1 MRILRAGIPM
11 LLMLLVLL
19 VSGVSTAETET
30 ELHASRAL
38 SSAFSLLEEGNP
50 FLERYNRITGEN
62 VRARMKQGVPYFWGA
77 RAESHLFAKEPDY
90 IVQAAWQNSPAY
102 YRAGQKYLYGF
113 DCVGFAAW
121 VWKQASGTEMP
132 SLAALFRDRANHIR
146 NTWTGESPLWDQ
158 MTEELKP
165 GDMLLLRHARSSHIA
180 IYIGTPGMFGYTAA
194 EVPELAGS
202 LDAPLLIHCSVNAQI
217 ADRFADLIRN
227 GLPKY
232 RCATVTD
239 GGVCVTLLVS
249 DARSAPQMVHQQ
261 NQDTRYYVLPDGT
274 WLTVLGTENEAEYC
288 WYPGPKEKQ

>member
-1 MRILRAGIPM
+1 MRIRRAGI
-11 LLMLLVLL
+11 LTLALALLVCGA
-19 VSGVSTAETET
+19 SAAGTKAE
-30 ELHASRAL
+30 LRASRAL

-50 FLERYNRITGEN
+50 FIERYNRATGES

-90 IVQAAWQNSPAY
+90 IVQAAWQDSPAY
-102 YRAGQKYLYGF
+102 YRAGQKYIYGF

-132 SLAALFRDRANHIR
+132 SPADLFRDRANHIR
-146 NTWTGESPLWDQ
+146 NTWTGEGPLWEQ
-158 MTEELKP
+158 MTEELEP
-165 GDMLLLRHARSSHIA
+165 GDMLLLRHARSSHMA
-180 IYIGTPGMFGYTAA
+180 IYIGTLGMFGYTAA
-194 EVPELAGS
+194 EAPELAGL
-202 LDAPLLIHCSVNAQI
+202 LDAPLVIHCSVNAQA

-239 GGVCVTLLVS
+239 GGVCVALLVPDS
-249 DARSAPQMVHQQ
+249 RTAPFTVHQQ

-274 WLTVLGTENEAEYC
+274 WLTVLGTENGAEYC
-288 WYPGPKEKQ
+288 WVPGPAE